1 MGSILISINP
11 QYVEKI
17 FNGTK
22 KYEYRKIKGKREI
35 NKMLIYS
42 TYPVKKVVGEAQIED
57 VLEGSPE
64 EIWKKTKQYSG
75 VEEIFYNEYFKGKT
89 QAIAYKL
96 KNVKKYDVPKE
107 LSIYGVKSAP
117 QSFVYVD

>member
-1 MGSILISINP
+1 MESILISINP
-11 QYVEKI
+11 QHVENI

-22 KYEYRKIKGKREI
+22 RYEYRKIKGKRKI

-42 TYPVKKVVGEAQIED
+42 TYPIKKVVGEAQIEE

-64 EIWKKTKQYSG
+64 EIWEKTKQYSG

-89 QAIAYKL
+89 KAIAYKL
-96 KNVKKYDVPKE
+96 KNVKKYNTPKE
-107 LSIYGVKSAP
+107 LSTYGVKSAP

>member
-107 LSIYGVKSAP
+107 LSIYGKTDKLS
-117 QSFVYVD
+117 

>member
-1 MGSILISINP
+1 MGSILISINS
-11 QYVEKI
+11 QHVENI

-22 KYEYRKIKGKREI
+22 RYEYRKIKGKREI

-42 TYPVKKVVGEAQIED
+42 TYPIKKVVGEAQIEK

-64 EIWKKTKQYSG
+64 EIWEKTKQYSG
-75 VEEIFYNEYFKGKT
+75 VKEIFYNEYFKGKT
-89 QAIAYKL
+89 KAIAYKL
-96 KNVKKYDVPKE
+96 KNVKRYDTPKE
-107 LSIYGVKSAP
+107 LSMYGVKSAP